1 MYISLILIKE
11 SKFLYRITEEKK
23 FRSFHTLCDLNSSVI
38 SNCFGR
44 YTELIILVVVRLA

>member
-11 SKFLYRITEEKK
+11 SKFLYRITEKK